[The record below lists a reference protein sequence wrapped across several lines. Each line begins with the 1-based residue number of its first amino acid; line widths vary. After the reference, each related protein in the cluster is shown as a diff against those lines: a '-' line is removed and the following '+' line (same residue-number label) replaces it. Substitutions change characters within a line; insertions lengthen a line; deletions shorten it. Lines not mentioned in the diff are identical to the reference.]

1 MSANKQRRS
10 VLKRTVSRALSNG
23 GDYNL
28 IHRKLKKKKSKG
40 TALLG
45 LIDTGIL
52 RNENTSLGPQLSIG
66 KKLAEKVIQDATQL
80 FRMEKED
87 YLRGYNQE
95 PSQQSQKPRRT
106 MNYRITF

>member
-28 IHRKLKKKKSKG
+28 IHRKLKKKKKSKG

-52 RNENTSLGPQLSIG
+52 QNENTSLGPQLSIG

-80 FRMEKED
+80 FLMEKED
-87 YLRGYNQE
+87 
-95 PSQQSQKPRRT
+95 
-106 MNYRITF
+106 